1 MEVSHNLP
9 IILIVEDDELF
20 IRLMAADI
28 LSDIGMVVYE
38 ASCAEEAL
46 RILGCHSNISVLFT
60 DIDMPGALNG
70 LDLAALVHEKWPD
83 IALIVT
89 SGGQLLND
97 EDIPD
102 GGTFLPKPYRA
113 SELERLAREKLA

>member
-1 MEVSHNLP
+1 MEVSHDLP
-9 IILIVEDDELF
+9 IILIVEDELF

-28 LSDIGMVVYE
+28 LSDIGVVVYE

-46 RILGCHSNISVLFT
+46 DILRCHPDISLLFT

-70 LDLAALVHEKWPD
+70 LGLAALVHEKWPD

-97 EDIPD
+97 DDIPD

-113 SELERLAREKLA
+113 SELELLAREKLA